1 MGGGVGVVGGGGGG
15 AGGGGPAGG
24 NAVGGGPGPG
34 GFVPSWASKR
44 AVEDAETAREKLV
57 DGKFTLR
64 EFPLLLKWEGLMWM
78 HAGWVG
84 DDYDESD
91 MFKTN

>member
-1 MGGGVGVVGGGGGG
+1 MVRGGGG
-15 AGGGGPAGG
+15 AGAGGGAGPAAGSAAG
-24 NAVGGGPGPG
+24 AGQGPG
-34 GFVPSWASKR
+34 GFVPNWASKR

-57 DGKFTLR
+57 DGKFSLR
-64 EFPLLLKWEGLMWM
+64 KFFIWQGEEDGELTDV
-78 HAGWVG
+78 GWVG